1 MPPRHSQIQTEVQ
14 RLPGALC
21 KPYSDRIMSATAFR
35 YHATNSDT
43 ESLRKEVREF
53 LAHTLRD
60 RPPLR
65 RADSWMGADPA
76 FSRELGRRG
85 WLGMALPKQYG
96 GSEAGPFA
104 RYVVIEELLAA
115 GAPVSAH
122 WIADRQSGPLILRY
136 GTDAQRERYLPAICR
151 GESYFCIGMSEPN
164 SGSDLASIRT
174 RAVRDSDGWTLNG
187 HKLWTTNAHYS
198 HYMIALVR
206 TGETPA
212 SRHEGMSQFIID
224 LKAPGVTVRP
234 IRDLAGGEHFN
245 EVFFDDVKL
254 GPDSLIGTE
263 GQGWEQVTAELA
275 FERSGPERFLSS
287 IALLHTL
294 IDAIGQRPDA
304 LQAREI
310 GRLTARLFTLRQ
322 MSLSVTAELAA
333 GRNPA
338 WAASCVKD
346 LGTTFEQEIP
356 EVAQLLLD
364 IAPST
369 AGGSDHARVLAYL
382 TQMAPSFSLRGGT
395 REILRGI
402 IARGLGLR

>member
-1 MPPRHSQIQTEVQ
+1 
-14 RLPGALC
+14 
-21 KPYSDRIMSATAFR
+21 MSVDAFR
-35 YHATNSDT
+35 YHRIPSDA
-43 ESLRKEVREF
+43 EPLRAQVREF
-53 LAHTLRD
+53 LQETLKD
-60 RPPLR
+60 RPALR

-85 WLGMALPKQYG
+85 WLGMALPKRYG

-136 GTDAQRERYLPAICR
+136 GTESQREKYLPGICR
-151 GESYFCIGMSEPN
+151 GESYFCIGMSEPG

-174 RAVRDSDGWTLNG
+174 RAVREGDSWVLNG
-187 HKLWTTNAHYS
+187 HKLWTTNAHHS

-206 TGETPA
+206 TGDKTSA
-212 SRHEGMSQFIID
+212 RHEGMSQFIID
-224 LKAPGVTVRP
+224 LKAPGVTIRP
-234 IRDLAGGEHFN
+234 ITDLAGGQHFN
-245 EVFFDDVKL
+245 EVFFDNVQL
-254 GPDSLIGTE
+254 GADAMIGLE

-294 IDAIGQRPDA
+294 IEAIGRKPDA
-304 LQAREI
+304 YQAREI
-310 GRLTARLFTLRQ
+310 GRLTARLFALRQ

-333 GRNPA
+333 GKNPA

-346 LGTTFEQEIP
+346 LGTGFEQDLP

-364 IAPST
+364 TLPAVGS
-369 AGGSDHARVLAYL
+369 GSDHAQVLASL
-382 TQMAPSFSLRGGT
+382 MQMAPSFSLRGGT